1 MEIFVYNLIRSDQ
14 PSNNNGGA
22 ICIYYVH
29 FLLLTILNFQYLEE
43 CINFEMKVGDKVCN
57 FISLDRS
64 PSETVDD
71 FETFS
76 KSFELDLENIV

>member
-1 MEIFVYNLIRSDQ
+1 
-14 PSNNNGGA
+14 
-22 ICIYYVH
+22 
-29 FLLLTILNFQYLEE
+29 
-43 CINFEMKVGDKVCN
+43 MKVGDKVCN